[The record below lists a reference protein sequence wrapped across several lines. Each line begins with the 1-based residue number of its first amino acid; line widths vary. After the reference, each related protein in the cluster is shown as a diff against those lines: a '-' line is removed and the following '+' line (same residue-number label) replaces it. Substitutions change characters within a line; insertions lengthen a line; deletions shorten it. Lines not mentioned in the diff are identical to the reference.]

1 MITEEQAQNM
11 LENFKKEILDVPK
24 GPFSRRVHQLTLHG
38 YTYPFVEKFWEA
50 ALPDPPPVELI
61 NKRSRRHSML
71 AAALLARKDDFLF
84 FFQADPQDPNPKVD
98 SRRGIRG
105 VYNVADSLSWANHTS
120 PLEHPIHGKS
130 YNMHAMCPKCGCR
143 FSTLYDPCPCCKAPL
158 PATRF
163 FRRTGQT
170 LPEHI
175 LSLRIP
181 VKPATVFEK
190 EVADERAYGD
200 MSFGGVVQ
208 RAIVW
213 IGRHDN
219 AMGEG
224 KGSSVRQLLPEE
236 AIRLY
241 GLLLTEPGQKVK
253 KLSGFPR
260 PSSIAVRNKDGT
272 DLRCIL
278 RDDRNPDL
286 VKEEISLHTA
296 VSLEVNDPKS
306 QLYKLIRC
314 TIPGLRDLW
323 ETHYLE
329 YASSEFPWGYTGS
342 TSDYVLV
349 FRPRSGKPIRR
360 AVVIEFKRDGVGINE
375 LAQAWLYM
383 PWVAQLLGMHL
394 AELAGEPGKVAEV
407 HLTPVLVG
415 KRLVNRGQ
423 NQIRGL
429 PKGYDRTV
437 KYYNGATVRHVVT
450 QPIFWKY
457 TLKECGKCAHTQSYR
472 ALVEFSHIH
481 ISPSLPNV
489 FYIPSI
495 GTSTAQA
502 ERERTAEELRR
513 LAAHLSSLF

>member
-11 LENFKKEILDVPK
+11 LENFKKEILEVPK

-38 YTYPFVEKFWEA
+38 YTYPFVERFWEA

-71 AAALLARKDDFLF
+71 AAALLARSDDFLF
-84 FFQADPQDPNPKVD
+84 FFQADPQDPEAD

-105 VYNVADSLSWANHTS
+105 VYNVAGSLSWANHTS
-120 PLEHPIHGKS
+120 PLGHPIHGKN
-130 YNMHAMCPKCGCR
+130 YNMHAMCPSCRCR
-143 FSTLYDPCPCCKAPL
+143 FSTLYDPCPCCGAPL
-158 PATRF
+158 PATPF
-163 FRRTGQT
+163 SRRVGQT
-170 LPEHI
+170 LPEHV

-181 VKPATVFEK
+181 VKPFTVFEK

-219 AMGEG
+219 AMGDG

-236 AIRLY
+236 AIGLY

-253 KLSGFPR
+253 KLSVPPR
-260 PSSIAVRNKDGT
+260 LPSIAVRNEDGT
-272 DLRCIL
+272 DLICIL
-278 RDDRNPDL
+278 RDGNNPDI
-286 VKEEISLHTA
+286 VKEEISLHTV
-296 VSLEVNDPKS
+296 VSLEVNNPKS
-306 QLYKLIRC
+306 QLYELIRR
-314 TIPGLRDLW
+314 TIPGLGDLW

-360 AVVIEFKRDGVGINE
+360 AVVIEFKRDSIGINE

-394 AELAGEPGKVAEV
+394 AELAGKPDEVAEV

-415 KRLVNRGQ
+415 KRLVNSRQ

-457 TLKECGKCAHTQSYR
+457 TFKECGKCAHSQNHR
-472 ALVEFSHIH
+472 ALVEFSHI
-481 ISPSLPNV
+481 SPNLPEV
-489 FYIPSI
+489 SYIPSI

-502 ERERTAEELRR
+502 ERERVAEELRR
-513 LAAHLSSLF
+513 LAAHLSSLL